1 MEIYFSAEAEE
12 ELDKIV
18 AFLSEN
24 WPAKVKTDFLAALS
38 DKLKY
43 IEQMPE
49 LYRKSLKREGLREC
63 VINRNTILFYR
74 IKDGTVEVVSISS
87 TRKGN

>member
-18 AFLSEN
+18 TFLSEN

-38 DKLKY
+38 DKLRY

-63 VINRNTILFYR
+63 VINKYTVLFYR
-74 IKDGTVEVVSISS
+74 IKNDEIEVVSVSS